1 MIEQD
6 FKNAL
11 LGVLSEFHEF
21 CEQHQLRYYLIGGGL
36 IGALRHKGF
45 IPWDDDVDV
54 AMPREDYE
62 KFLALK
68 DEMPEGYKLS
78 TPFKSDGYTNTMP
91 RMYSAQYKI
100 QEQFIKRFTIGPW
113 IDIFPLDNTFDNALL
128 RKLHFRLIY
137 IFKVLN
143 ACKLGGVSVEEGR
156 KKAKSKLYVYYLLK
170 SVPKVLLSKPFEW
183 LQVIKR
189 KPSRFVGNLMGR
201 WKEKEIIEAKELAE
215 TVMLPFETISLRTFK
230 NYDAWL
236 HRVYG
241 DYMQLPPKEMQVP
254 DHYFD
259 VIE

>member
-1 MIEQD
+1 MIED
-6 FKNAL
+6 NFKNVL
-11 LGVLSEFHEF
+11 LGVMLEFHNF
-21 CEQHQLRYYLIGGGL
+21 CEQHNLRYYLIGGGL

-78 TPFKSDGYTNTMP
+78 IPFKGDGYTNTMP

-100 QEQFIKRFTIGPW
+100 QEQFIKRFTIGLW
-113 IDIFPLDNTFDNALL
+113 IDIFPLDNTFDNIFL
-128 RKLHFRLIY
+128 RKIHFQLIY
-137 IFKVLN
+137 VLKVLN
-143 ACKLGGVSVEEGR
+143 ACKLGGISVDEGR
-156 KKAKSKLYVYYLLK
+156 KKAKAKLYVYYLLK
-170 SVPKVLLSKPFEW
+170 PVPLVLLSKPFEW
-183 LQVIKR
+183 LQTIKR

-259 VIE
+259 VID

>member
-68 DEMPEGYKLS
+68 DEIPEGYKLS
-78 TPFKSDGYTNTMP
+78 IPFKCDGYTNTMP

-143 ACKLGGVSVEEGR
+143 ACKLGGISVEEGR

-170 SVPKVLLSKPFEW
+170 PVPKVLLSKPFEW

-215 TVMLPFETISLRTFK
+215 TVMLPFEAISLRTFK

>member
-62 KFLALK
+62 RFLALK
-68 DEMPEGYKLS
+68 NKIPEGYKLS
-78 TPFKSDGYTNTMP
+78 IPFKGDGYTNTMP
-91 RMYSAQYKI
+91 RMYSTDYKI

-113 IDIFPLDNTFDNALL
+113 IDIFPLDYTFDSVLL

-143 ACKLGGVSVEEGR
+143 ACKLGGISVEEGR

-170 SVPKVLLSKPFEW
+170 PVPGVFLSKPFVW
-183 LQVIKR
+183 LQTIKR
-189 KPSRFVGNLMGR
+189 RPSRFVGNLMGR
-201 WKEKEIIEAKELAE
+201 WKEKEIIEEKELAE

-241 DYMQLPPKEMQVP
+241 DYMQLPPQEMQIP

-259 VIE
+259 VVE

>member
-1 MIEQD
+1 MIERD
-6 FKNAL
+6 FKDSL
-11 LGVLSEFHEF
+11 LGVLSEFHNF
-21 CEQHQLRYYLIGGGL
+21 CEIHGLQYYLIGGGL

-54 AMPREDYE
+54 AMPRKDYE

-68 DEMPEGYKLS
+68 DELPADYKLS
-78 TPFKSDGYTNTMP
+78 IPFKGDGYTNTKP
-91 RMYSAQYKI
+91 RMYSTDYKI

-113 IDIFPLDNTFDNALL
+113 IDVFPLDNTFDNALL
-128 RKLHFRLIY
+128 RKIHFRLIY

-170 SVPKVLLSKPFEW
+170 PVPSALLSKPFEW
-183 LQVIKR
+183 LQTIKR
-189 KPSRFVGNLMGR
+189 KPSRYVGNLMGR
-201 WKEKEIIEAKELAE
+201 WKEKEIIEAKELAD
-215 TVMLPFETISLRTFK
+215 TTLLPFESITLKTFK
-230 NYDAWL
+230 NHDAWL

-241 DYMQLPPKEMQVP
+241 NYMQLPPKEMQVP